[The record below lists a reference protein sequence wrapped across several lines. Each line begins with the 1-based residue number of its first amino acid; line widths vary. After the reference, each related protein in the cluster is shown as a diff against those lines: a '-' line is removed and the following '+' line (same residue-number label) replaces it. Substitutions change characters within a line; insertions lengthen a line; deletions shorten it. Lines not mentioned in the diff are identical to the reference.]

1 MLGGQQDDVIGAADP
16 VGGRQF
22 DRHAKIAE
30 RARHRETVLGQEG
43 GARAAHQKGHIAP
56 RLGEPPAEIAADRAG
71 PEHEKANFLHPP
83 AFISVTPAPPF
94 PPPLAGEGR
103 VGAGVQSNRR
113 SPPPLD
119 SRFRGNDAGL
129 GSARDQ
135 PARLHSPRTY
145 RAAVRPLIRARPRR
159 TSIASL
165 SCSSLVVPISPDAT
179 VGSSPLGG
187 VAVVVVGGG
196 FGAAASPGALP
207 LAAPPSGLTASGFF
221 SAPRRSASR
230 RRSTCATFSSLS
242 GDTLR
247 SGSRPLPWIGRPL
260 GVSNRAVVRRI
271 APLPLSGISVSI
283 ALSPKVLLP
292 SSTARRLSCSAPAT
306 SSASRAVPP
315 LTSATI
321 GCPLATSPGV
331 AAIFF
336 ALSALR
342 LLTTVMSPLSMKAS
356 AAATAASKLPPGLL
370 RRSMMKPLSLL
381 PACCRRSLAVSASV
395 PAVASSKP
403 ARRI

>member
-43 GARAAHQKGHIAP
+43 GARAAHPKGHIPP
-56 RLGEPPAEIAADRAG
+56 RLGEPPAEIAADRTG
-71 PEHEKANFLHPP
+71 PEHEKAHFVHPP
-83 AFISVTPAPPF
+83 ARIFRHPAK
-94 PPPLAGEGR
+94 
-103 VGAGVQSNRR
+103 AGVQSNRR
-113 SPPPLD
+113 NPPPLD

-129 GSARDQ
+129 GSVRGQ
-135 PARLHSPRTY
+135 PARLDSPRAY
-145 RAAVRPLIRARPRR
+145 RAAVRPLIKARPRR

-179 VGSSPLGG
+179 IGSSPLGG
-187 VAVVVVGGG
+187 VAVVVEGGG
-196 FGAAASPGALP
+196 FGAAPPGVPL
-207 LAAPPSGLTASGFF
+207 LAAPSWRAASGFF

-230 RRSTCATFSSLS
+230 RRSTCATFSRLS

-260 GVSNRAVVRRI
+260 GVSKRAVVRRI
-271 APLPLSGISVSI
+271 APLPLSGISVSM
-283 ALSPKVLLP
+283 ALSPNVLLP

-331 AAIFF
+331 AAIFL
-336 ALSALR
+336 ALSGLR
-342 LLTTVMSPLSMKAS
+342 LLTIVMSPLSINAS

-381 PACCRRSLAVSASV
+381 PACCRRSLTASV
-395 PAVASSKP
+395 SVPGVVSSKP
-403 ARRI
+403 ARRT